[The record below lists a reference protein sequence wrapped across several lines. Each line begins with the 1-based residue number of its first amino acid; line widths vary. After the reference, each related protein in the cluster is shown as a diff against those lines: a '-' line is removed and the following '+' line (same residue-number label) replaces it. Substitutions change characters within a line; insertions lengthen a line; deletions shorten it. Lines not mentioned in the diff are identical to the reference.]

1 MSTVYA
7 SPIWLG
13 RPHCPVT
20 VTTGAGA
27 VVTAALGSLTL
38 TATADANGL
47 CAMKLPRRGRW
58 SFTAV
63 LGGKKGFGTLAVPGQ
78 RSLSLP
84 LYSTTLAENSWAEIA
99 AAAAAGIAARLWSPG
114 DVKELTISGTAGLL
128 TVTDLTIGAIIL
140 GFDHNAAL
148 EGSGRI
154 HFQLARLGATPV
166 ALVDKRH
173 GSFSDLAG
181 AFTMN
186 TTATSEGGW
195 QGCHMRQEILG
206 SDSSD
211 YVIRSCAL
219 DDIVRPAVRRFAGE
233 FIQRK
238 IQLNYQ
244 MLNYTVITDEKWLGF
259 VVEQVLSNAL
269 KYTPQGSV
277 SIYMEPEGVLCIR
290 DTGIGIAPEDLPRV
304 FEKGYTGYNGRSHR
318 KASGLGLYLC
328 REILTRLGHSVSAES
343 QVDHGTTIRID
354 LRQHKTIQE

>member
-1 MSTVYA
+1 MKGFFRLYLRAQRRGMLFLGFCCLIFTVSFALYGL
-7 SPIWLG
+7 PL
-13 RPHCPVT
+13 
-20 VTTGAGA
+20 GA
-27 VVTAALGSLTL
+27 VLYPAAL
-38 TATADANGL
+38 
-47 CAMKLPRRGRW
+47 C
-58 SFTAV
+58 
-63 LGGKKGFGTLAVPGQ
+63 
-78 RSLSLP
+78 
-84 LYSTTLAENSWAEIA
+84 
-99 AAAAAGIAARLWSPG
+99 AAAGGIILLLSLRKSRAVCQELSLMQHHPADLPDELPAAQSPQEQAYQALLLALHTDRQKLKSDMNARYHDMTEYYTVWAHQIKTPIAAIRLALQNEDTPLSRR
-114 DVKELTISGTAGLL
+114 LTGEVGRVEQYVQMAL
-128 TVTDLTIGAIIL
+128 TYL
-140 GFDHNAAL
+140 
-148 EGSGRI
+148 R
-154 HFQLARLGATPV
+154 
-166 ALVDKRH
+166 
-173 GSFSDLAG
+173 
-181 AFTMN
+181 
-186 TTATSEGGW
+186 
-195 QGCHMRQEILG
+195 LG

>member
-1 MSTVYA
+1 MKGFFRLYLRAQRRGMLFLGFCCLIFTVSFALYGL
-7 SPIWLG
+7 PL
-13 RPHCPVT
+13 
-20 VTTGAGA
+20 GA
-27 VVTAALGSLTL
+27 VLYPAAL
-38 TATADANGL
+38 
-47 CAMKLPRRGRW
+47 C
-58 SFTAV
+58 
-63 LGGKKGFGTLAVPGQ
+63 
-78 RSLSLP
+78 
-84 LYSTTLAENSWAEIA
+84 
-99 AAAAAGIAARLWSPG
+99 AAAGGIILLLSLRKSRAVCQELSLMQHHPADLPDELPAAQSPQEQAYQALLLALHADRQKLKSDMNARYHDMTEYYTVWAHQIKTPIAAIRLALQNEDTPLSRR
-114 DVKELTISGTAGLL
+114 LTGEVGRVEQYVQMAL
-128 TVTDLTIGAIIL
+128 TYL
-140 GFDHNAAL
+140 
-148 EGSGRI
+148 R
-154 HFQLARLGATPV
+154 
-166 ALVDKRH
+166 
-173 GSFSDLAG
+173 
-181 AFTMN
+181 
-186 TTATSEGGW
+186 
-195 QGCHMRQEILG
+195 LG

-328 REILTRLGHSVSAES
+328 REILTRLGHSVNAES

-354 LRQHKTIQE
+354 LRQHKTMQE

>member
-1 MSTVYA
+1 MKGFFRLYLRAQRRGMLFLGFCCLIFTVSFALYGL
-7 SPIWLG
+7 PL
-13 RPHCPVT
+13 
-20 VTTGAGA
+20 GA
-27 VVTAALGSLTL
+27 VLYPAAL
-38 TATADANGL
+38 
-47 CAMKLPRRGRW
+47 C
-58 SFTAV
+58 
-63 LGGKKGFGTLAVPGQ
+63 
-78 RSLSLP
+78 
-84 LYSTTLAENSWAEIA
+84 
-99 AAAAAGIAARLWSPG
+99 AAAGGIILLLSLRKSRAVCQELSLMQHHPADLPDELPAAQSPQEQAYQALLLALHTDRQKLKSDMNARYHDMTEYYTVWAHQIKTPIAAIRLALQNEDTPLSRR
-114 DVKELTISGTAGLL
+114 LTGEVGRVEQYVQMAL
-128 TVTDLTIGAIIL
+128 TYL
-140 GFDHNAAL
+140 
-148 EGSGRI
+148 
-154 HFQLARLGATPV
+154 RLG
-166 ALVDKRH
+166 
-173 GSFSDLAG
+173 SY
-181 AFTMN
+181 
-186 TTATSEGGW
+186 
-195 QGCHMRQEILG
+195 
-206 SDSSD
+206 SSD

-354 LRQHKTIQE
+354 LRQHKTMQE

>member
-1 MSTVYA
+1 MKGFFRLYLRAQRRGMLFWGFCCLIFTVSFALYGL
-7 SPIWLG
+7 PL
-13 RPHCPVT
+13 
-20 VTTGAGA
+20 GA
-27 VVTAALGSLTL
+27 VLYPAAL
-38 TATADANGL
+38 
-47 CAMKLPRRGRW
+47 C
-58 SFTAV
+58 
-63 LGGKKGFGTLAVPGQ
+63 
-78 RSLSLP
+78 
-84 LYSTTLAENSWAEIA
+84 
-99 AAAAAGIAARLWSPG
+99 AAAGGIILLLSLRKSRAVCQELSLMQHHPTDLPDELPAAQSPQEQAYQALLLALHADRQKLKSNMNARYHDMTEYYTVWAHQIKTPIAAIRLALQNEDTPLSRR
-114 DVKELTISGTAGLL
+114 LTGEVGRVEQYVQMAL
-128 TVTDLTIGAIIL
+128 TYL
-140 GFDHNAAL
+140 
-148 EGSGRI
+148 R
-154 HFQLARLGATPV
+154 
-166 ALVDKRH
+166 
-173 GSFSDLAG
+173 
-181 AFTMN
+181 
-186 TTATSEGGW
+186 
-195 QGCHMRQEILG
+195 LG

>member
-1 MSTVYA
+1 MKGFFRLYLRAQRRGMLFLGFCCLIFTVSFALYGL
-7 SPIWLG
+7 PL
-13 RPHCPVT
+13 
-20 VTTGAGA
+20 GA
-27 VVTAALGSLTL
+27 VLYPAAL
-38 TATADANGL
+38 
-47 CAMKLPRRGRW
+47 C
-58 SFTAV
+58 
-63 LGGKKGFGTLAVPGQ
+63 
-78 RSLSLP
+78 
-84 LYSTTLAENSWAEIA
+84 
-99 AAAAAGIAARLWSPG
+99 AAAGGIILLLSLRKSRAVCQELSLMQHHPADLPDELPAAQSPQEQAYQALLLALHTDRQKLKSDMNARYHDMTEYYTVWAHQIKTPIAAIRLALQNEDTPLSRR
-114 DVKELTISGTAGLL
+114 LTGEVGRVEQYVQMAL
-128 TVTDLTIGAIIL
+128 TSL
-140 GFDHNAAL
+140 
-148 EGSGRI
+148 R
-154 HFQLARLGATPV
+154 
-166 ALVDKRH
+166 
-173 GSFSDLAG
+173 
-181 AFTMN
+181 
-186 TTATSEGGW
+186 
-195 QGCHMRQEILG
+195 LG

-211 YVIRSCAL
+211 YVIRSCTL

-354 LRQHKTIQE
+354 LRQHKTMQE

>member
-1 MSTVYA
+1 MKGFFRLYLRAQRRDMLFLGFCCLIFTVSFALYGL
-7 SPIWLG
+7 PL
-13 RPHCPVT
+13 
-20 VTTGAGA
+20 GA
-27 VVTAALGSLTL
+27 VLYPAAL
-38 TATADANGL
+38 
-47 CAMKLPRRGRW
+47 C
-58 SFTAV
+58 
-63 LGGKKGFGTLAVPGQ
+63 
-78 RSLSLP
+78 
-84 LYSTTLAENSWAEIA
+84 
-99 AAAAAGIAARLWSPG
+99 AAAGGIILLLSLLKSRAVCQELSLMQHHPADLPDELPAAQSPQEQAYQALLLALHADRQKLKSDMNARYHDMTEYYTVWAHQIKTPIAAIRLALQNEDTPLSRR
-114 DVKELTISGTAGLL
+114 LTGEVGRVEQYVQMAL
-128 TVTDLTIGAIIL
+128 TYL
-140 GFDHNAAL
+140 
-148 EGSGRI
+148 R
-154 HFQLARLGATPV
+154 
-166 ALVDKRH
+166 
-173 GSFSDLAG
+173 
-181 AFTMN
+181 
-186 TTATSEGGW
+186 
-195 QGCHMRQEILG
+195 LG

-290 DTGIGIAPEDLPRV
+290 DTGIGIAPDDLPRV

-354 LRQHKTIQE
+354 LRQHKTMQE

>member
-1 MSTVYA
+1 MKGFFRLYLRAQRRDMLFLGFCCLIFTVSFALYGL
-7 SPIWLG
+7 PL
-13 RPHCPVT
+13 
-20 VTTGAGA
+20 GA
-27 VVTAALGSLTL
+27 VLYPAAL
-38 TATADANGL
+38 
-47 CAMKLPRRGRW
+47 C
-58 SFTAV
+58 
-63 LGGKKGFGTLAVPGQ
+63 
-78 RSLSLP
+78 
-84 LYSTTLAENSWAEIA
+84 
-99 AAAAAGIAARLWSPG
+99 AAAGGIILLLSLRKSRAVCQELSLMQHHPADLPDELPAAQSPQEQAYQALLLALHAERQKLKSDMNARYHDMTEYYTVWAHQIKTPIAAIRLALQNEDTPLSRR
-114 DVKELTISGTAGLL
+114 LTGEVGRVEQYVQMAL
-128 TVTDLTIGAIIL
+128 TYL
-140 GFDHNAAL
+140 
-148 EGSGRI
+148 R
-154 HFQLARLGATPV
+154 
-166 ALVDKRH
+166 
-173 GSFSDLAG
+173 
-181 AFTMN
+181 
-186 TTATSEGGW
+186 
-195 QGCHMRQEILG
+195 LG

-290 DTGIGIAPEDLPRV
+290 DTGIGIAPDDLPRV

-354 LRQHKTIQE
+354 LRQHKTMQE

>member
-1 MSTVYA
+1 MKGFFRLYLRAQRRGMLFLGFCCLIFTVSFALYGL
-7 SPIWLG
+7 PL
-13 RPHCPVT
+13 
-20 VTTGAGA
+20 GA
-27 VVTAALGSLTL
+27 VLYPAAL
-38 TATADANGL
+38 
-47 CAMKLPRRGRW
+47 C
-58 SFTAV
+58 
-63 LGGKKGFGTLAVPGQ
+63 
-78 RSLSLP
+78 
-84 LYSTTLAENSWAEIA
+84 
-99 AAAAAGIAARLWSPG
+99 AAAGGIILLLSLRKSRAVCQELSLMQHHPADLPDELPAAQSPQEQAYQALLLALHADRQKLKSDMNARYHDMTEYYTVWAHQIKTPIAAIRLALQNEDTPLSRR
-114 DVKELTISGTAGLL
+114 LTGEVGRVEQYVQMAL
-128 TVTDLTIGAIIL
+128 TYL
-140 GFDHNAAL
+140 
-148 EGSGRI
+148 R
-154 HFQLARLGATPV
+154 
-166 ALVDKRH
+166 
-173 GSFSDLAG
+173 
-181 AFTMN
+181 
-186 TTATSEGGW
+186 
-195 QGCHMRQEILG
+195 LG

>member
-1 MSTVYA
+1 MKGFFRLYLRAHRRGMLFLGFCCLIFTVSFALYGL
-7 SPIWLG
+7 PL
-13 RPHCPVT
+13 
-20 VTTGAGA
+20 GA
-27 VVTAALGSLTL
+27 VLYPAAL
-38 TATADANGL
+38 
-47 CAMKLPRRGRW
+47 C
-58 SFTAV
+58 
-63 LGGKKGFGTLAVPGQ
+63 
-78 RSLSLP
+78 
-84 LYSTTLAENSWAEIA
+84 
-99 AAAAAGIAARLWSPG
+99 AAAGGIILLLSLRKSRAVCQELSLMQHHPADLPDELPAAQSPQEQAYQALLLALHADRQKLKSDMNARYHDMTEYYTVWAHQIKTPIAAMRLALQNEDTPLSRR
-114 DVKELTISGTAGLL
+114 LTGEVGRVEQYVQMAL
-128 TVTDLTIGAIIL
+128 TYL
-140 GFDHNAAL
+140 
-148 EGSGRI
+148 R
-154 HFQLARLGATPV
+154 
-166 ALVDKRH
+166 
-173 GSFSDLAG
+173 
-181 AFTMN
+181 
-186 TTATSEGGW
+186 
-195 QGCHMRQEILG
+195 LG

-219 DDIVRPAVRRFAGE
+219 DNIVRPAVRRFAGE

-290 DTGIGIAPEDLPRV
+290 DTGIGVAPEDLPRV

>member
-1 MSTVYA
+1 MKGFFRLYLRAQRRGMLFLGFCCLIFTVSFALYGL
-7 SPIWLG
+7 PL
-13 RPHCPVT
+13 
-20 VTTGAGA
+20 GA
-27 VVTAALGSLTL
+27 VLYPAAL
-38 TATADANGL
+38 
-47 CAMKLPRRGRW
+47 C
-58 SFTAV
+58 
-63 LGGKKGFGTLAVPGQ
+63 
-78 RSLSLP
+78 
-84 LYSTTLAENSWAEIA
+84 
-99 AAAAAGIAARLWSPG
+99 AAAGGIILLLSLRKSRAVCQELSLMQHHPADLPDELPAAQSPQEQAYQALLLALHTDRQKLKSDMNARYHDMTEYYTVWAHQIKTPIAAIRLALQNEDTPLSRR
-114 DVKELTISGTAGLL
+114 LTGEVGRVEQYVQMAL
-128 TVTDLTIGAIIL
+128 TYL
-140 GFDHNAAL
+140 
-148 EGSGRI
+148 R
-154 HFQLARLGATPV
+154 
-166 ALVDKRH
+166 
-173 GSFSDLAG
+173 
-181 AFTMN
+181 
-186 TTATSEGGW
+186 
-195 QGCHMRQEILG
+195 LG

-269 KYTPQGSV
+269 KYTLQGSV

-354 LRQHKTIQE
+354 LRQHKTMQE

>member
-1 MSTVYA
+1 MKGFFRLYLRAQRRGMLFWGFCCLIFTVSFALYGL
-7 SPIWLG
+7 PL
-13 RPHCPVT
+13 
-20 VTTGAGA
+20 GA
-27 VVTAALGSLTL
+27 VLYPAAL
-38 TATADANGL
+38 
-47 CAMKLPRRGRW
+47 C
-58 SFTAV
+58 
-63 LGGKKGFGTLAVPGQ
+63 
-78 RSLSLP
+78 
-84 LYSTTLAENSWAEIA
+84 
-99 AAAAAGIAARLWSPG
+99 AAAGGIILLLSLRKSRAVCQELSLMQPHPADLPDELPAAQSPQEQAYQALLLALHADRQKLKSDMNARHHDMAEYYTVWAHQIKTPIAAIRLALQNEDTPLSRR
-114 DVKELTISGTAGLL
+114 LTGEVGRVEQYVQMAL
-128 TVTDLTIGAIIL
+128 TYL
-140 GFDHNAAL
+140 
-148 EGSGRI
+148 R
-154 HFQLARLGATPV
+154 
-166 ALVDKRH
+166 
-173 GSFSDLAG
+173 
-181 AFTMN
+181 
-186 TTATSEGGW
+186 
-195 QGCHMRQEILG
+195 LG

-354 LRQHKTIQE
+354 LRQHKTMQE

>member
-1 MSTVYA
+1 MKGFFRLYLRAQRRGMLFWGFCCLIFTVSFALYGL
-7 SPIWLG
+7 PL
-13 RPHCPVT
+13 
-20 VTTGAGA
+20 GA
-27 VVTAALGSLTL
+27 VLYPAAL
-38 TATADANGL
+38 
-47 CAMKLPRRGRW
+47 C
-58 SFTAV
+58 
-63 LGGKKGFGTLAVPGQ
+63 
-78 RSLSLP
+78 
-84 LYSTTLAENSWAEIA
+84 
-99 AAAAAGIAARLWSPG
+99 AAAGGIILLLSLRKSRAVCQELSLMQHHPADLPDELPAAQSPQEQAYQALLLALHADRQKLKSNMNARYHDMTEYYTVWAHQIKTPIAAIRLALQNEDTPLSRR
-114 DVKELTISGTAGLL
+114 LTGEVGRVEQYVQMAL
-128 TVTDLTIGAIIL
+128 TYL
-140 GFDHNAAL
+140 
-148 EGSGRI
+148 R
-154 HFQLARLGATPV
+154 
-166 ALVDKRH
+166 
-173 GSFSDLAG
+173 
-181 AFTMN
+181 
-186 TTATSEGGW
+186 
-195 QGCHMRQEILG
+195 LG

-290 DTGIGIAPEDLPRV
+290 DTGIGIAPEDQPRV

>member
-1 MSTVYA
+1 MKGFFRLYLRAQRRGMLFWGFCCLIFTVSFALYGL
-7 SPIWLG
+7 PL
-13 RPHCPVT
+13 
-20 VTTGAGA
+20 GA
-27 VVTAALGSLTL
+27 VLYPAAL
-38 TATADANGL
+38 
-47 CAMKLPRRGRW
+47 C
-58 SFTAV
+58 
-63 LGGKKGFGTLAVPGQ
+63 
-78 RSLSLP
+78 
-84 LYSTTLAENSWAEIA
+84 
-99 AAAAAGIAARLWSPG
+99 AAAGGVILLLSLRKSRAVCQELSLMQHHPADLPDELPAAQSPQEQAYQALLLALHADRQKLKSNMNARYHDMTEYYTVWAHQIKTPIAAIRLALQNEDTPLSRR
-114 DVKELTISGTAGLL
+114 LTGEVGRVEQYVQMAL
-128 TVTDLTIGAIIL
+128 TYL
-140 GFDHNAAL
+140 
-148 EGSGRI
+148 R
-154 HFQLARLGATPV
+154 
-166 ALVDKRH
+166 
-173 GSFSDLAG
+173 
-181 AFTMN
+181 
-186 TTATSEGGW
+186 
-195 QGCHMRQEILG
+195 LG

>member
-1 MSTVYA
+1 MKGFFRLYLRAQRRGMLFWGFCCLIFTVSFALYGL
-7 SPIWLG
+7 PL
-13 RPHCPVT
+13 
-20 VTTGAGA
+20 GA
-27 VVTAALGSLTL
+27 VLYPAAL
-38 TATADANGL
+38 
-47 CAMKLPRRGRW
+47 C
-58 SFTAV
+58 
-63 LGGKKGFGTLAVPGQ
+63 
-78 RSLSLP
+78 
-84 LYSTTLAENSWAEIA
+84 
-99 AAAAAGIAARLWSPG
+99 AAAGGIILLLSLRKSRAVCQELSLMQHHPADLPDELPAAQSPQEQAYQALLLALHADRQKLKSNMNARYHDMTEYYTVWAHQIKTPIAAIRLALQNEDTPLSRR
-114 DVKELTISGTAGLL
+114 LTGEVGRVEQYVQMAL
-128 TVTDLTIGAIIL
+128 TYL
-140 GFDHNAAL
+140 
-148 EGSGRI
+148 R
-154 HFQLARLGATPV
+154 
-166 ALVDKRH
+166 
-173 GSFSDLAG
+173 
-181 AFTMN
+181 
-186 TTATSEGGW
+186 
-195 QGCHMRQEILG
+195 LG

-244 MLNYTVITDEKWLGF
+244 MLNYTVLTDEKWLGF

>member
-1 MSTVYA
+1 MKGFFRLYLRAQRRGMLFWGFCCLIFTVSFALYGL
-7 SPIWLG
+7 PL
-13 RPHCPVT
+13 
-20 VTTGAGA
+20 GA
-27 VVTAALGSLTL
+27 VLYPAAL
-38 TATADANGL
+38 
-47 CAMKLPRRGRW
+47 C
-58 SFTAV
+58 
-63 LGGKKGFGTLAVPGQ
+63 
-78 RSLSLP
+78 
-84 LYSTTLAENSWAEIA
+84 
-99 AAAAAGIAARLWSPG
+99 AAAGGIILLLSLRKSRAVCQELSLMQHHPADLPDELPAAQSPQEQAYQALLLALHADRQKLKSNMNARYHDMTEYYTVWAHQIKTPIAAIRLALQNEDTPLSRR
-114 DVKELTISGTAGLL
+114 LTGEVGRVEQYVQMAL
-128 TVTDLTIGAIIL
+128 TYL
-140 GFDHNAAL
+140 
-148 EGSGRI
+148 R
-154 HFQLARLGATPV
+154 
-166 ALVDKRH
+166 
-173 GSFSDLAG
+173 
-181 AFTMN
+181 
-186 TTATSEGGW
+186 
-195 QGCHMRQEILG
+195 LG

-304 FEKGYTGYNGRSHR
+304 FEKGYTGDNGRSHR

>member
-1 MSTVYA
+1 MKGFFRLYLRAQRRGMLFWGFCCLIFTVSFALYGL
-7 SPIWLG
+7 PL
-13 RPHCPVT
+13 
-20 VTTGAGA
+20 GA
-27 VVTAALGSLTL
+27 VLYPAAL
-38 TATADANGL
+38 
-47 CAMKLPRRGRW
+47 C
-58 SFTAV
+58 
-63 LGGKKGFGTLAVPGQ
+63 
-78 RSLSLP
+78 
-84 LYSTTLAENSWAEIA
+84 
-99 AAAAAGIAARLWSPG
+99 AAAGGIILLLSLRKSRAVCQELRLMQHHPADLPDELPAAQSPQEQAYQALLLALHADRQKLKSNMNARYHDMTEYYTVWAHQIKTPIAAIRLALQNEDTPLSRR
-114 DVKELTISGTAGLL
+114 LTGEVGRVEQYVQMAL
-128 TVTDLTIGAIIL
+128 TYL
-140 GFDHNAAL
+140 
-148 EGSGRI
+148 R
-154 HFQLARLGATPV
+154 
-166 ALVDKRH
+166 
-173 GSFSDLAG
+173 
-181 AFTMN
+181 
-186 TTATSEGGW
+186 
-195 QGCHMRQEILG
+195 LG

-318 KASGLGLYLC
+318 KASGLGMYLC

-354 LRQHKTIQE
+354 LRQHKTMQE

>member
-1 MSTVYA
+1 MKGFFRLYLRAQRRGMLFLGFCCLIFTVSFALYGL
-7 SPIWLG
+7 PL
-13 RPHCPVT
+13 
-20 VTTGAGA
+20 GA
-27 VVTAALGSLTL
+27 VLYPAALCA
-38 TATADANGL
+38 AT
-47 CAMKLPRRGRW
+47 
-58 SFTAV
+58 
-63 LGGKKGFGTLAVPGQ
+63 GGIILL
-78 RSLSLP
+78 LSLRKSCAVCQELSLMQP
-84 LYSTTLAENSWAEIA
+84 HPADLPDELPAAQSPQEQAYQALLLALHADRQKLKSDMNARYHDMTEYYTVWAHQIKTPIA
-99 AAAAAGIAARLWSPG
+99 AIRLALQNEDTPLSRR
-114 DVKELTISGTAGLL
+114 LTGEVGRVEQYVQMAL
-128 TVTDLTIGAIIL
+128 TYL
-140 GFDHNAAL
+140 
-148 EGSGRI
+148 R
-154 HFQLARLGATPV
+154 
-166 ALVDKRH
+166 
-173 GSFSDLAG
+173 
-181 AFTMN
+181 
-186 TTATSEGGW
+186 
-195 QGCHMRQEILG
+195 LG

-354 LRQHKTIQE
+354 LRQHKTMQE

>member
-1 MSTVYA
+1 MKGFFRLYLRAQRRGMLFLGFCCLIFTVSFALYGL
-7 SPIWLG
+7 PL
-13 RPHCPVT
+13 
-20 VTTGAGA
+20 GA
-27 VVTAALGSLTL
+27 VLYPAAL
-38 TATADANGL
+38 
-47 CAMKLPRRGRW
+47 C
-58 SFTAV
+58 
-63 LGGKKGFGTLAVPGQ
+63 
-78 RSLSLP
+78 
-84 LYSTTLAENSWAEIA
+84 
-99 AAAAAGIAARLWSPG
+99 AAAGGIILLLSLRKSRAVCQELSLMQHHPADLPDELPAAQSPQEQAYQALLLALHADRQKLKSNMNARYHDMTEYYTVWAHQIKTPIAAMRLALQNEDTPLSRR
-114 DVKELTISGTAGLL
+114 LTGEVGRVEQYVQMAL
-128 TVTDLTIGAIIL
+128 TYL
-140 GFDHNAAL
+140 
-148 EGSGRI
+148 R
-154 HFQLARLGATPV
+154 
-166 ALVDKRH
+166 
-173 GSFSDLAG
+173 
-181 AFTMN
+181 
-186 TTATSEGGW
+186 
-195 QGCHMRQEILG
+195 LG

-269 KYTPQGSV
+269 QYTPQGSV

>member
-1 MSTVYA
+1 MKGFFRLYLRAQRRGMLFLGFCCLIFTVSFALYGL
-7 SPIWLG
+7 PL
-13 RPHCPVT
+13 
-20 VTTGAGA
+20 GA
-27 VVTAALGSLTL
+27 VLYPAAL
-38 TATADANGL
+38 
-47 CAMKLPRRGRW
+47 C
-58 SFTAV
+58 
-63 LGGKKGFGTLAVPGQ
+63 
-78 RSLSLP
+78 
-84 LYSTTLAENSWAEIA
+84 
-99 AAAAAGIAARLWSPG
+99 AAAGGIILLLSLRKSRAVCQELSLMQHHPADLPDELPAAQSPQEQAYQALLLALHADRQKLKSNMNARYHDMTEYYTVWAHQIKTPIAAMRLALQNEDTPLSRRLMG
-114 DVKELTISGTAGLL
+114 EVGRVEQYVQMALTYL
-128 TVTDLTIGAIIL
+128 
-140 GFDHNAAL
+140 
-148 EGSGRI
+148 R
-154 HFQLARLGATPV
+154 
-166 ALVDKRH
+166 
-173 GSFSDLAG
+173 
-181 AFTMN
+181 
-186 TTATSEGGW
+186 
-195 QGCHMRQEILG
+195 LG

-343 QVDHGTTIRID
+343 QLDHGTTIRID

>member
-1 MSTVYA
+1 MKGFFRLYLRAQRRGMLFWGFCCLIFTVSFALYGL
-7 SPIWLG
+7 PL
-13 RPHCPVT
+13 
-20 VTTGAGA
+20 GA
-27 VVTAALGSLTL
+27 VLYPAALCV
-38 TATADANGL
+38 AA
-47 CAMKLPRRGRW
+47 
-58 SFTAV
+58 
-63 LGGKKGFGTLAVPGQ
+63 GGIILL
-78 RSLSLP
+78 LSLRKSRAVCQELSLMQHHP
-84 LYSTTLAENSWAEIA
+84 ADLPDELPAAQSPQEQAYQALLLALHADRQKLKSNMNARYHDMTEYYTVWAHQIKTPIA
-99 AAAAAGIAARLWSPG
+99 AIRLALQNEDTPLSRR
-114 DVKELTISGTAGLL
+114 LTGEVGRVEQYVQMAL
-128 TVTDLTIGAIIL
+128 TYL
-140 GFDHNAAL
+140 
-148 EGSGRI
+148 R
-154 HFQLARLGATPV
+154 
-166 ALVDKRH
+166 
-173 GSFSDLAG
+173 
-181 AFTMN
+181 
-186 TTATSEGGW
+186 
-195 QGCHMRQEILG
+195 LG

-277 SIYMEPEGVLCIR
+277 SIYMDPEGVLCIR

>member
-1 MSTVYA
+1 MKGFFRLYLRAQRRGMLFWGFCCLIFTVSFALYGL
-7 SPIWLG
+7 PL
-13 RPHCPVT
+13 
-20 VTTGAGA
+20 GA
-27 VVTAALGSLTL
+27 VLYPAAL
-38 TATADANGL
+38 
-47 CAMKLPRRGRW
+47 C
-58 SFTAV
+58 
-63 LGGKKGFGTLAVPGQ
+63 
-78 RSLSLP
+78 
-84 LYSTTLAENSWAEIA
+84 
-99 AAAAAGIAARLWSPG
+99 AAAGGIILLLSLRKSRAVCQELSLMQHHPADLPDELPAAQSPQEQAYQALLLALHADRQKLKSDMNARYHDMTEYYTVWAHQIKTPIAAMRLALQNEDTPLSRR
-114 DVKELTISGTAGLL
+114 LTGEVGRVEQYVQMAL
-128 TVTDLTIGAIIL
+128 TYL
-140 GFDHNAAL
+140 
-148 EGSGRI
+148 R
-154 HFQLARLGATPV
+154 
-166 ALVDKRH
+166 
-173 GSFSDLAG
+173 
-181 AFTMN
+181 
-186 TTATSEGGW
+186 
-195 QGCHMRQEILG
+195 LG

-219 DDIVRPAVRRFAGE
+219 DNIVRPAVRRFAGE

-277 SIYMEPEGVLCIR
+277 SIYMEPDGVLCIR
-290 DTGIGIAPEDLPRV
+290 DTGIGVAPEDLPRV

>member
-1 MSTVYA
+1 MKGFFRLYLRAQRRGMLFLGFCCLIFTVSFALYGL
-7 SPIWLG
+7 PL
-13 RPHCPVT
+13 
-20 VTTGAGA
+20 GA
-27 VVTAALGSLTL
+27 VLYPAAL
-38 TATADANGL
+38 
-47 CAMKLPRRGRW
+47 C
-58 SFTAV
+58 
-63 LGGKKGFGTLAVPGQ
+63 
-78 RSLSLP
+78 
-84 LYSTTLAENSWAEIA
+84 
-99 AAAAAGIAARLWSPG
+99 AAAGGIILLLSLRKSRAVCQELSLMQHHPADLPDELPAAQSPQEQAYQALLLALHTDRQKLKSDMNARYHDMTEYYTVWAHQIKTPIAAIRLALQNEDTPLSRR
-114 DVKELTISGTAGLL
+114 LTGEVGRVEQYVQMAL
-128 TVTDLTIGAIIL
+128 TYL
-140 GFDHNAAL
+140 
-148 EGSGRI
+148 R
-154 HFQLARLGATPV
+154 
-166 ALVDKRH
+166 
-173 GSFSDLAG
+173 
-181 AFTMN
+181 
-186 TTATSEGGW
+186 
-195 QGCHMRQEILG
+195 LG

-328 REILTRLGHSVSAES
+328 REILTRLVHSVSAES

-354 LRQHKTIQE
+354 LRQHKTMQE

>member
-1 MSTVYA
+1 MKGFFRLYLRAQRRGMLFWGFCCLIFTVSFALYGL
-7 SPIWLG
+7 PL
-13 RPHCPVT
+13 
-20 VTTGAGA
+20 GA
-27 VVTAALGSLTL
+27 VLYPAAL
-38 TATADANGL
+38 
-47 CAMKLPRRGRW
+47 CAAASGIIL
-58 SFTAV
+58 
-63 LGGKKGFGTLAVPGQ
+63 L
-78 RSLSLP
+78 LSLRKSRAVCQELSLMQHHP
-84 LYSTTLAENSWAEIA
+84 ADLPDELPAAQSPQEQAYQALLLALHADRQKLKSNMNARYHDMTEYYTVWAHQIKTPIA
-99 AAAAAGIAARLWSPG
+99 AIRLALQNEDTPLSRR
-114 DVKELTISGTAGLL
+114 LTGEVGRVEQYVQMAL
-128 TVTDLTIGAIIL
+128 TYL
-140 GFDHNAAL
+140 
-148 EGSGRI
+148 R
-154 HFQLARLGATPV
+154 
-166 ALVDKRH
+166 
-173 GSFSDLAG
+173 
-181 AFTMN
+181 
-186 TTATSEGGW
+186 
-195 QGCHMRQEILG
+195 LG

-343 QVDHGTTIRID
+343 QVDHSTTIRID
-354 LRQHKTIQE
+354 LRQHKTMQE

>member
-1 MSTVYA
+1 MKGFFRLYLRAQRRGMLFWGFCCLIFTVSFALYGL
-7 SPIWLG
+7 PL
-13 RPHCPVT
+13 
-20 VTTGAGA
+20 GA
-27 VVTAALGSLTL
+27 VLYPAAL
-38 TATADANGL
+38 
-47 CAMKLPRRGRW
+47 C
-58 SFTAV
+58 
-63 LGGKKGFGTLAVPGQ
+63 
-78 RSLSLP
+78 
-84 LYSTTLAENSWAEIA
+84 
-99 AAAAAGIAARLWSPG
+99 AAAGGIILLLSLRKSRAVCQELSLMQHHPADLPDELPAAQSPQEQAYQALLLALHADRQKLKSNMNARYHDMTEYYTVWAHQIKTPIAAIRLALQNEDTPLSRR
-114 DVKELTISGTAGLL
+114 LTGEVGRVEQYVQMAL
-128 TVTDLTIGAIIL
+128 TYL
-140 GFDHNAAL
+140 
-148 EGSGRI
+148 R
-154 HFQLARLGATPV
+154 
-166 ALVDKRH
+166 
-173 GSFSDLAG
+173 
-181 AFTMN
+181 
-186 TTATSEGGW
+186 
-195 QGCHMRQEILG
+195 LG

-238 IQLNYQ
+238 IQLNYP

>member
-1 MSTVYA
+1 MKGFFRLYLRAQRRGMLFWGFCCLIFTVSFALYGL
-7 SPIWLG
+7 PL
-13 RPHCPVT
+13 
-20 VTTGAGA
+20 GA
-27 VVTAALGSLTL
+27 VLYPAAL
-38 TATADANGL
+38 
-47 CAMKLPRRGRW
+47 C
-58 SFTAV
+58 
-63 LGGKKGFGTLAVPGQ
+63 
-78 RSLSLP
+78 
-84 LYSTTLAENSWAEIA
+84 
-99 AAAAAGIAARLWSPG
+99 AAAGGIILLLSLRKSRAVCQELSLMQPHPADLPDELPAAQSPQEQAYQALLLALHADRQKLKSDMNARYHDMTEYYTVWAHQIKTPIAAIRLALQNEDTPLSRR
-114 DVKELTISGTAGLL
+114 LTGEVGRVEQYVQMAL
-128 TVTDLTIGAIIL
+128 TYL
-140 GFDHNAAL
+140 
-148 EGSGRI
+148 R
-154 HFQLARLGATPV
+154 
-166 ALVDKRH
+166 
-173 GSFSDLAG
+173 
-181 AFTMN
+181 
-186 TTATSEGGW
+186 
-195 QGCHMRQEILG
+195 LG

-290 DTGIGIAPEDLPRV
+290 DTGIGVAPDDLPRV

-354 LRQHKTIQE
+354 LRQHKTMQE

>member
-1 MSTVYA
+1 MKGFFRLYLRAQRRGMLFLGFCCLIFTVSFALYGL
-7 SPIWLG
+7 PL
-13 RPHCPVT
+13 
-20 VTTGAGA
+20 GA
-27 VVTAALGSLTL
+27 VLYPAAL
-38 TATADANGL
+38 
-47 CAMKLPRRGRW
+47 CAA
-58 SFTAV
+58 AV
-63 LGGKKGFGTLAVPGQ
+63 GIILL
-78 RSLSLP
+78 LSLRKSRAVCQELSLMQHHP
-84 LYSTTLAENSWAEIA
+84 ADLPDELPAAQSPQEQAYQALLLALHTDRQKLKSDMNARYHDMTEYYTVWAHQIKTPIA
-99 AAAAAGIAARLWSPG
+99 AIRLALQNEDTPLSRR
-114 DVKELTISGTAGLL
+114 LTGEVGRVEQYVQMAL
-128 TVTDLTIGAIIL
+128 TYL
-140 GFDHNAAL
+140 
-148 EGSGRI
+148 R
-154 HFQLARLGATPV
+154 
-166 ALVDKRH
+166 
-173 GSFSDLAG
+173 
-181 AFTMN
+181 
-186 TTATSEGGW
+186 
-195 QGCHMRQEILG
+195 LG

>member
-1 MSTVYA
+1 MKGFFRLYLRAQRRGMLFWGFCCLIFTVSFALYGL
-7 SPIWLG
+7 PL
-13 RPHCPVT
+13 
-20 VTTGAGA
+20 GA
-27 VVTAALGSLTL
+27 VLYPAAL
-38 TATADANGL
+38 
-47 CAMKLPRRGRW
+47 C
-58 SFTAV
+58 
-63 LGGKKGFGTLAVPGQ
+63 
-78 RSLSLP
+78 
-84 LYSTTLAENSWAEIA
+84 
-99 AAAAAGIAARLWSPG
+99 AAAGGIILLLSLRKSRAVCQELSLMQHHPADLPDELPAAQSPQEQAYQALLLALHADRQKLKSNMNARYHDMTEYYTVWAHQIKTPIAAIRLALQNEDTPLSRR
-114 DVKELTISGTAGLL
+114 LTGEVGRVEQYVQMAL
-128 TVTDLTIGAIIL
+128 TYL
-140 GFDHNAAL
+140 
-148 EGSGRI
+148 R
-154 HFQLARLGATPV
+154 
-166 ALVDKRH
+166 
-173 GSFSDLAG
+173 
-181 AFTMN
+181 
-186 TTATSEGGW
+186 
-195 QGCHMRQEILG
+195 LG
-206 SDSSD
+206 SDSSE

>member
-1 MSTVYA
+1 MKGFFRLYLRAQRRGMLFWGFCCLIFTVSFALYGL
-7 SPIWLG
+7 PL
-13 RPHCPVT
+13 
-20 VTTGAGA
+20 GA
-27 VVTAALGSLTL
+27 VLYPAAL
-38 TATADANGL
+38 
-47 CAMKLPRRGRW
+47 C
-58 SFTAV
+58 
-63 LGGKKGFGTLAVPGQ
+63 
-78 RSLSLP
+78 
-84 LYSTTLAENSWAEIA
+84 
-99 AAAAAGIAARLWSPG
+99 AAAGGIILLLSLRKSRAVCQELSLMQHHPADLPDELPAAQSPQEQAYQALLLALHTDRQKLKSDMNARYHDMTEYYTVWAHQIKTPIAAIRLALQNEDTPLSRR
-114 DVKELTISGTAGLL
+114 LTGEVGRVEQYVQMAL
-128 TVTDLTIGAIIL
+128 TYL
-140 GFDHNAAL
+140 
-148 EGSGRI
+148 R
-154 HFQLARLGATPV
+154 
-166 ALVDKRH
+166 
-173 GSFSDLAG
+173 
-181 AFTMN
+181 
-186 TTATSEGGW
+186 
-195 QGCHMRQEILG
+195 LG

-269 KYTPQGSV
+269 KYTLQGSV

-354 LRQHKTIQE
+354 LRQHKTMQE

>member
-1 MSTVYA
+1 MKGFFRLYLRAQRRGMLFWGFCCLIFTVSFALYGL
-7 SPIWLG
+7 PL
-13 RPHCPVT
+13 
-20 VTTGAGA
+20 GA
-27 VVTAALGSLTL
+27 VLYPAAL
-38 TATADANGL
+38 
-47 CAMKLPRRGRW
+47 C
-58 SFTAV
+58 
-63 LGGKKGFGTLAVPGQ
+63 
-78 RSLSLP
+78 
-84 LYSTTLAENSWAEIA
+84 
-99 AAAAAGIAARLWSPG
+99 AAAGGIILLLSLRKSRAVCQELSLMQHHPADLPDELPAAQSPQEQAYQALLLALHTDRQKLKSDMNARYHDMTEYYTVWAHQIKTPIAAIRLALQNEDTPLSRR
-114 DVKELTISGTAGLL
+114 LTGEVGRVEQYVQMAL
-128 TVTDLTIGAIIL
+128 TYL
-140 GFDHNAAL
+140 
-148 EGSGRI
+148 R
-154 HFQLARLGATPV
+154 
-166 ALVDKRH
+166 
-173 GSFSDLAG
+173 
-181 AFTMN
+181 
-186 TTATSEGGW
+186 
-195 QGCHMRQEILG
+195 LG

-219 DDIVRPAVRRFAGE
+219 DNIVRPAVRRFAGE

-290 DTGIGIAPEDLPRV
+290 DTGIGVAPEDLPRV

-354 LRQHKTIQE
+354 LRQHKTMQE

>member
-1 MSTVYA
+1 MKGIFRLYLRAQRRGMLFWGFCCLIFTVSFALYGL
-7 SPIWLG
+7 PL
-13 RPHCPVT
+13 
-20 VTTGAGA
+20 GA
-27 VVTAALGSLTL
+27 VLYPAAL
-38 TATADANGL
+38 
-47 CAMKLPRRGRW
+47 C
-58 SFTAV
+58 
-63 LGGKKGFGTLAVPGQ
+63 
-78 RSLSLP
+78 
-84 LYSTTLAENSWAEIA
+84 
-99 AAAAAGIAARLWSPG
+99 AAAGGIILLLSLRKSRAVCQELSLMQHHPADLPDELPAAQSPQEQAYQALLLALHADRQKLKSNMNARYHDMTEYYTVWAHQIKTPIAAIRLALQNEDTPLSRR
-114 DVKELTISGTAGLL
+114 LTGEVGRVEQYVQMAL
-128 TVTDLTIGAIIL
+128 TYL
-140 GFDHNAAL
+140 
-148 EGSGRI
+148 R
-154 HFQLARLGATPV
+154 
-166 ALVDKRH
+166 
-173 GSFSDLAG
+173 
-181 AFTMN
+181 
-186 TTATSEGGW
+186 
-195 QGCHMRQEILG
+195 LG

>member
-1 MSTVYA
+1 MKGFFRLYLRAQRRGMLFWGFCCLIFTVSFALYGL
-7 SPIWLG
+7 PL
-13 RPHCPVT
+13 
-20 VTTGAGA
+20 GA
-27 VVTAALGSLTL
+27 VLYPAAL
-38 TATADANGL
+38 
-47 CAMKLPRRGRW
+47 C
-58 SFTAV
+58 
-63 LGGKKGFGTLAVPGQ
+63 
-78 RSLSLP
+78 
-84 LYSTTLAENSWAEIA
+84 
-99 AAAAAGIAARLWSPG
+99 AAAGGIILLLSLRKSRAVCQELSLMQHHPADLPDELPAAQSPQEQAYQALLLALHADRQKLKSNMNARYHDMTEYYTVWAHQIKTPIAAIRLALQNEDTPLSRR
-114 DVKELTISGTAGLL
+114 LTGEVGRVEQYVQMAL
-128 TVTDLTIGAIIL
+128 TYL
-140 GFDHNAAL
+140 
-148 EGSGRI
+148 R
-154 HFQLARLGATPV
+154 
-166 ALVDKRH
+166 
-173 GSFSDLAG
+173 
-181 AFTMN
+181 
-186 TTATSEGGW
+186 
-195 QGCHMRQEILG
+195 LG

>member
-1 MSTVYA
+1 MKGFFRLYLRAQRRGMLFWGFCCLIFTVSFALYGL
-7 SPIWLG
+7 PL
-13 RPHCPVT
+13 
-20 VTTGAGA
+20 GA
-27 VVTAALGSLTL
+27 VLYPAAL
-38 TATADANGL
+38 
-47 CAMKLPRRGRW
+47 C
-58 SFTAV
+58 
-63 LGGKKGFGTLAVPGQ
+63 
-78 RSLSLP
+78 
-84 LYSTTLAENSWAEIA
+84 
-99 AAAAAGIAARLWSPG
+99 AAAGGIILLLSLRKSRAVCQELSLMQHHPADLPDELPAAQSPQEQAYQALLLALHADRQKLKSNMNARYHDMTEYYTVWAHQIKTPIAAIRLALQNEDTPLSRR
-114 DVKELTISGTAGLL
+114 LTGEVGRVEQYVQMAL
-128 TVTDLTIGAIIL
+128 TYL
-140 GFDHNAAL
+140 
-148 EGSGRI
+148 R
-154 HFQLARLGATPV
+154 
-166 ALVDKRH
+166 
-173 GSFSDLAG
+173 
-181 AFTMN
+181 
-186 TTATSEGGW
+186 
-195 QGCHMRQEILG
+195 LG

-343 QVDHGTTIRID
+343 QVDHGTTIRIA
-354 LRQHKTIQE
+354 LRQHKTMQE

>member
-1 MSTVYA
+1 MKGFLRLYLRAQRRGMLFLGFCCLFFTVSFALYGL
-7 SPIWLG
+7 PL
-13 RPHCPVT
+13 
-20 VTTGAGA
+20 GA
-27 VVTAALGSLTL
+27 VLYPAAL
-38 TATADANGL
+38 
-47 CAMKLPRRGRW
+47 C
-58 SFTAV
+58 
-63 LGGKKGFGTLAVPGQ
+63 
-78 RSLSLP
+78 
-84 LYSTTLAENSWAEIA
+84 
-99 AAAAAGIAARLWSPG
+99 AAAGGIILLLSLRKSRAVCQELSLMQHHPADLPDELPAAQSPQEQAYQALLLALHADRQKLKSDMNARYHDMTEYYTVWAHQIKTPIAAMRLALQNEDTPLSRRLMG
-114 DVKELTISGTAGLL
+114 EVGRVEQYVQMALTYL
-128 TVTDLTIGAIIL
+128 
-140 GFDHNAAL
+140 
-148 EGSGRI
+148 R
-154 HFQLARLGATPV
+154 
-166 ALVDKRH
+166 
-173 GSFSDLAG
+173 
-181 AFTMN
+181 
-186 TTATSEGGW
+186 
-195 QGCHMRQEILG
+195 LG

-277 SIYMEPEGVLCIR
+277 SIYMEPDGVLCIR
-290 DTGIGIAPEDLPRV
+290 DTGIGVAPEDLPRV

-343 QVDHGTTIRID
+343 QLDHGTTIRID

>member
-1 MSTVYA
+1 MKGFLRLYLRAQRRGMLFLGLCCLIFTVSFALYGL
-7 SPIWLG
+7 PL
-13 RPHCPVT
+13 
-20 VTTGAGA
+20 GA
-27 VVTAALGSLTL
+27 VLYPAAL
-38 TATADANGL
+38 
-47 CAMKLPRRGRW
+47 C
-58 SFTAV
+58 
-63 LGGKKGFGTLAVPGQ
+63 
-78 RSLSLP
+78 
-84 LYSTTLAENSWAEIA
+84 
-99 AAAAAGIAARLWSPG
+99 AAAGGIILLLSLRKSRAVCQELSLMQHHPADLPDELPAAQSPQEQAYQALLLALHTDRQKLKSDMNARYHDMTEYYTVWAHQIKTPIAAIRLALQNEDTPLSRR
-114 DVKELTISGTAGLL
+114 LTGEVGRVEQYVQMAL
-128 TVTDLTIGAIIL
+128 TYL
-140 GFDHNAAL
+140 
-148 EGSGRI
+148 R
-154 HFQLARLGATPV
+154 
-166 ALVDKRH
+166 
-173 GSFSDLAG
+173 
-181 AFTMN
+181 
-186 TTATSEGGW
+186 
-195 QGCHMRQEILG
+195 LG

-304 FEKGYTGYNGRSHR
+304 FEKGYPGYNGRSHR

-354 LRQHKTIQE
+354 LRQHKTMQE

>member
-1 MSTVYA
+1 MKGFFRLYLRA
-7 SPIWLG
+7 QRRGMLFLG
-13 RPHCPVT
+13 FCCLIFAVSFALYGLPL
-20 VTTGAGA
+20 GA
-27 VVTAALGSLTL
+27 VLYPAAL
-38 TATADANGL
+38 
-47 CAMKLPRRGRW
+47 CAAASGIIL
-58 SFTAV
+58 
-63 LGGKKGFGTLAVPGQ
+63 L
-78 RSLSLP
+78 LSLRKSRAVCQELSLMQHHP
-84 LYSTTLAENSWAEIA
+84 ADLPDELPAAQSPQEQAYQALLLALHADRQKLKSDMNARYHDMTEYYTVWAHQIKTPIA
-99 AAAAAGIAARLWSPG
+99 AMRLALQNEDTPLSRR
-114 DVKELTISGTAGLL
+114 LTGEVGRVEQYVQMAL
-128 TVTDLTIGAIIL
+128 TYL
-140 GFDHNAAL
+140 
-148 EGSGRI
+148 R
-154 HFQLARLGATPV
+154 
-166 ALVDKRH
+166 
-173 GSFSDLAG
+173 
-181 AFTMN
+181 
-186 TTATSEGGW
+186 
-195 QGCHMRQEILG
+195 LG

-219 DDIVRPAVRRFAGE
+219 DNIVRPAVRRFAGE

-290 DTGIGIAPEDLPRV
+290 DTGIGVAPEDLPRV

>member
-1 MSTVYA
+1 MKGFFRLYLRAQRRGMLFWGFCCLIFTVSFALYGL
-7 SPIWLG
+7 PL
-13 RPHCPVT
+13 
-20 VTTGAGA
+20 GA
-27 VVTAALGSLTL
+27 VLYPAAL
-38 TATADANGL
+38 
-47 CAMKLPRRGRW
+47 C
-58 SFTAV
+58 
-63 LGGKKGFGTLAVPGQ
+63 
-78 RSLSLP
+78 
-84 LYSTTLAENSWAEIA
+84 
-99 AAAAAGIAARLWSPG
+99 AAAGGIILLLSLRKSRAVCQELSLMQHHPADLPDELPAAQSPQEQAYQALLLALHADRQKLKSNMNARYHDMTEYYTVWAHQIKTPIAAIRLALQNEDTPLSRR
-114 DVKELTISGTAGLL
+114 LTGEVGRVEQYVQMAL
-128 TVTDLTIGAIIL
+128 TYL
-140 GFDHNAAL
+140 
-148 EGSGRI
+148 R
-154 HFQLARLGATPV
+154 
-166 ALVDKRH
+166 
-173 GSFSDLAG
+173 
-181 AFTMN
+181 
-186 TTATSEGGW
+186 
-195 QGCHMRQEILG
+195 LG

-259 VVEQVLSNAL
+259 IVEQVLSNAL